1 VKKER
6 FVSDDND
13 MASILRQMRVP
24 ERMTG
29 SQALRD
35 FLQIYVDDEDA
46 IANNP
51 ERLKQLNGLLILSQ
65 LEVIN
70 ALGAMEEAFMVQQ
83 QNYLAE
89 IEKRSRKRRWF

>member
-1 VKKER
+1 M
-6 FVSDDND
+6 FVTDEPA
-13 MASILRQMRVP
+13 MATILRQMKVP

-35 FLQIYVDDEDA
+35 FLLIYVDDEDA

-51 ERLKQLNGLLILSQ
+51 DRLKQLNGLLLLSQ

-70 ALGAMEEAFMVQQ
+70 ALGTLEENAVTQ
-83 QNYLAE
+83 QNS
-89 IEKRSRKRRWF
+89 RTRKRRWF